1 MNVIELLKKELEK
14 EALTTRKMLERIPND
29 QFEFKPH
36 EKSMSLRELATH
48 IAEIPGW
55 VDMVVSTDGLDFSV
69 LPYKPTMIHNTPDL
83 LAFFEKKLVDGR
95 AGLAKAKEA
104 DMDKIWT
111 LRNGDDIYDESTKYE
126 SLRDTFD
133 QIIHHR
139 AQLGVYLR
147 LLNVAIPGS
156 YGPSADENA
165 WAFA

>member
-36 EKSMSLRELATH
+36 EKSMPLRELATH

-55 VDMVVSTDGLDFSV
+55 IDMVVSTDGLDFAV
-69 LPYKPTMIHNTPDL
+69 IPYKPTMIHNTADL
-83 LAFFEKKLVDGR
+83 LAFFEKKLIDGR
-95 AGLAKAKEA
+95 AGLAKAKDEQLNE
-104 DMDKIWT
+104 IWT
-111 LRNGDDIYDESTKYE
+111 MRNGDDIYDQSTKYE

-147 LLNVAIPGS
+147 LLNVPIPGS
-156 YGPSADENA
+156 YGPSADENQ